1 MKRWSG
7 GKNSLSREGNLYG
20 ISRKESLMCLGG
32 SALICLALALTFYQS
47 LLAVFLTLPI
57 CFVLNSYLRNRL
69 IQKKKHRFIVE
80 FKDAMEAIA
89 SALQA
94 GYSLERSF
102 KEAHTISIQVYGPD
116 SSIANLLRKVNSGL
130 QLNMPMDQLMDEM
143 AKRSNLEEVQSFT
156 DVIRVTRRYGG
167 NLPEMIRNLVVIL
180 EDKLAVR
187 AEIMAVTTSI
197 RYESYMM
204 DLIPAGIIWYMN
216 LSAPEFLQSLY
227 TGLSGRL
234 FMTVCMVIYL
244 AAVMWQF
251 SIMENKI
258 G

>member
-1 MKRWSG
+1 M
-7 GKNSLSREGNLYG
+7 
-20 ISRKESLMCLGG
+20 I
-32 SALICLALALTFYQS
+32 
-47 LLAVFLTLPI
+47 VTLPI
-57 CFVLNSYLRNRL
+57 CIILNSYLKNHI

-102 KEAHTISIQVYGPD
+102 KEAQTISIQVYGPD
-116 SSIANLLRKVNSGL
+116 SSIACLLRKVNAGL

-227 TGLSGRL
+227 TGFSGRL

>member
-1 MKRWSG
+1 
-7 GKNSLSREGNLYG
+7 
-20 ISRKESLMCLGG
+20 
-32 SALICLALALTFYQS
+32 
-47 LLAVFLTLPI
+47 
-57 CFVLNSYLRNRL
+57 
-69 IQKKKHRFIVE
+69 
-80 FKDAMEAIA
+80 
-89 SALQA
+89 
-94 GYSLERSF
+94 
-102 KEAHTISIQVYGPD
+102 
-116 SSIANLLRKVNSGL
+116 
-130 QLNMPMDQLMDEM
+130 MDEM

-216 LSAPEFLQSLY
+216 LSAPEFLHSLY